1 MGYFIT
7 LLLNVQETWFWCP
20 TPGLWEKE
28 IIWDHFQKPQNME
41 QIRSCGPRTGSRGGR
56 RARTTTYKG
65 WNSNL
70 GTEHATDL
78 VLVSNPMRPFS
89 WCSMML
95 RSTWW
100 SRTGCTGCR
109 RSRATL
115 RCKISLLWC
124 QLCPHILNI
133 RNYVGSLPRPSDQ
146 HEWQE
151 HDGGAVEGREWLPG
165 FLDWNR

>member
-1 MGYFIT
+1 MCKRLGFGVKLQVY
-7 LLLNVQETWFWCP
+7 
-20 TPGLWEKE
+20 EKKKSFGT
-28 IIWDHFQKPQNME
+28 IFRSH
-41 QIRSCGPRTGSRGGR
+41 RLSCGPRTGRRGCR
-56 RARTTTYKG
+56 RSRTTTYKG
-65 WNSNL
+65 WNWNL

-95 RSTWW
+95 RSTWR

-124 QLCPHILNI
+124 QLCPHIFKHLKLCRI
-133 RNYVGSLPRPSDQ
+133 SSMTLRSTWMARTWWWGCRRPRMTS
-146 HEWQE
+146 WI
-151 HDGGAVEGREWLPG
+151 PG
-165 FLDWNR
+165 LK